1 MNDEIERP
9 EDDLRA
15 YFEAEHVKG
24 VSREAPAKAAES
36 VSTNAANSDPA
47 GYLPHEARL
56 ALQKLLTKGH
66 LLDRSHPDEY
76 VQIIGN
82 QEALKK
88 VLADLGLALRLVPE
102 YKMVAIESLAHTE
115 DQDIGE
121 DGADG
126 DDDDEDSGNS
136 LVRVTRLRLLHSL
149 VLIALRGYYRE
160 REFEDLKVIID
171 LDVLKERMR
180 PFWPLLDA
188 ESRSDRKVSGAIKVL
203 ERHGI
208 LLKVRGS
215 KDRREISPVIV
226 LVMGSSEFGLLN
238 AEYLRLAEG
247 REQEH
252 HYE

>member
-1 MNDEIERP
+1 MSNETERP
-9 EDDLRA
+9 EDELRA
-15 YFEAEHVKG
+15 YFQAENVKG
-24 VSREAPAKAAES
+24 VNREVPKAADN
-36 VSTNAANSDPA
+36 VNQDAAISEPS
-47 GYLPHEARL
+47 GHLPHEARL

-82 QEALKK
+82 QEALKR

-102 YKMVAIESLAHTE
+102 YKMVAIESLAHAE
-115 DQDIGE
+115 DQDPGE
-121 DGADG
+121 DAEG
-126 DDDDEDSGNS
+126 DDEDEDSSNS

-149 VLIALRGYYRE
+149 ILIALRGYYRE
-160 REFEDLKVIID
+160 REFEDHRVSID

-208 LLKVRGS
+208 LLKVRGN

-226 LVMGSSEFGLLN
+226 LAMGSSEFGLLN

-247 REQEH
+247 REKERND
-252 HYE
+252 E